1 MAVVDVDRF
10 IAANQPT
17 WDRLQTL
24 LSRSGTRRGGRR
36 APDDAVE
43 LVKLYQ
49 RTSTHL
55 SYARTYLEDPSLTAS
70 LTRLV
75 ARAGPVVYGTRPRT
89 LRSLGRFFSDT
100 FPAALWR
107 LRPHLACSAAL
118 FILPALAVGAWI
130 ANSTDALEA
139 LAPAAV
145 REAYIE
151 EDFAAYYSSS
161 PAAQFASEVTT
172 NNIQVGILAFAAGI
186 LLCLPTAALLVVN
199 GANLGFAAGLFA
211 AAGQQP
217 RFWGLILPHGL
228 LEITAVLV
236 AGATGLL
243 LGWTLVDPG
252 DRPRGSALVEEGR
265 RAVVVVFGLVVMFVV
280 AGLIEGFVTGSAL
293 PTWARVA
300 IGSAVE
306 ALFCAYAVVRGR
318 AAARLGLTGA
328 LGETD
333 PAGWA

>member
-1 MAVVDVDRF
+1 
-10 IAANQPT
+10 
-17 WDRLQTL
+17 L
-24 LSRSGTRRGGRR
+24 
-36 APDDAVE
+36 
-43 LVKLYQ
+43 
-49 RTSTHL
+49 
-55 SYARTYLEDPSLTAS
+55 
-70 LTRLV
+70 
-75 ARAGPVVYGTRPRT
+75 
-89 LRSLGRFFSDT
+89 
-100 FPAALWR
+100 
-107 LRPHLACSAAL
+107 
-118 FILPALAVGAWI
+118 
-130 ANSTDALEA
+130 
-139 LAPAAV
+139 
-145 REAYIE
+145 
-151 EDFAAYYSSS
+151 
-161 PAAQFASEVTT
+161 
-172 NNIQVGILAFAAGI
+172 
-186 LLCLPTAALLVVN
+186 
-199 GANLGFAAGLFA
+199 AGLFA